1 MRKFT
6 SFASLVLAGFL
17 MVACSNNNQNK
28 EFEGIP
34 AQDIYSKG
42 QAYLQEGDYNSA
54 IRHLEAVGTNGG
66 QQSKLGEETQLSL
79 IYAQYKVG
87 EYYKALDM
95 AERFVRAY
103 PNSAQM
109 DYVYYLA
116 GLSNARLGDNF
127 IQDWFGVNRASR
139 AVESVRNA
147 YGSFQ
152 TIVQNY
158 PQSRY
163 AEDAQNWMV
172 YLRNRLAEHELS
184 IVKFYDER
192 DASVAVVNRVEEL
205 MRLHPDSKATA
216 EALPYMQKAYEQMG
230 IKDSAEKVAALIE
243 ANKAKEFPAITK
255 PAYGEQF

>member
-6 SFASLVLAGFL
+6 SLASLVLAGL
-17 MVACSNNNQNK
+17 LVIGCSSNPNK
-28 EFEGIP
+28 EFEGMP

-42 QAYLQEGDYNSA
+42 QAYLQDRDYSSA
-54 IRHLEAVGTNGG
+54 IRYLEAVGTGG
-66 QQSKLGEETQLSL
+66 QQTKLGEETQLSL

-87 EYYKALDM
+87 EYYKALDV

-103 PNSAQM
+103 PNSTQM

-116 GLSNARLGDNF
+116 ALSNARLGDNF

-139 AVESVRNA
+139 AVDSVRNA

-158 PQSRY
+158 PQSKY
-163 AEDAQNWMV
+163 VEDAQNWMA

-216 EALPYMQKAYEQMG
+216 DALPYMKKAYEQMG
-230 IKDSAEKVAALIE
+230 IKDSADKVATLIE
-243 ANKAKEFPAITK
+243 ANKSKEFPTITK
-255 PAYGEQF
+255 PKYGEQF